1 VTAALR
7 SLFLDTVLLDTGWAE
22 NVLIACD
29 DGGRIAAVSAGASPP
44 ASAERLRGV
53 ALPGMPNLHSHA
65 PQRAIAGLGERS
77 GSDADSFWSWREAM
91 YRAVGR
97 TGPDQLQ
104 AMATQLYVEM
114 LKAGYTQVAEF
125 HYLHHDIDGQPY
137 ADPAEMSHRLIAAAR
152 QAGIRLLLLPVLYAS
167 GGFGGAP
174 TVPAQRR
181 FVHDLAGF
189 LRLVQELRDV
199 TAGAP
204 DVEIGVAPHSL
215 RAVPV
220 TLLRELVR
228 ATPAGPIHIHIA
240 EQQREVD
247 DCLACHQQRPVR
259 LLFDSVAV
267 DSRWCL
273 IHATHIDDGERDA
286 IARSGAVVGLCPTTE
301 ANLGDGVFPAVAY
314 ASAGGCFGIGSDSHI
329 SVSPV
334 EELRWL
340 EYGQRLVTQ
349 RRAVLSG
356 GANRS
361 VGKNLVAAALAGG
374 GRACGNG
381 GGLGV
386 GQVADLIVLDGEHP
400 LLAARGSDALLDAW
414 VFAGNAT
421 LVRHVVVGGRIVVQD
436 GHHAGEAAAA
446 RGFVDTLRQLA
457 A

>member
-1 VTAALR
+1 MR
-7 SLFLDTVLLDTGWAE
+7 SLFLDTALLDTGWAD

-29 DGGRIAAVSAGASPP
+29 AAGRIAAISAGAPPP

-53 ALPGMPNLHSHA
+53 AVPGMPNLHSHA

-77 GSDADSFWSWREAM
+77 GSDADRFWSWREAM

-104 AMATQLYVEM
+104 AVATQLYVEM

-125 HYLHHDIDGQPY
+125 HYLHHDIQGHPY

-152 QAGIRLLLLPVLYAS
+152 LAGIRLLLLPVLYAA

-174 TVPAQRR
+174 PMPAQRR
-181 FVHDLAGF
+181 FLNDLPDF
-189 LRLVQELRDV
+189 LLLAQQLRDA
-199 TAGAP
+199 TADSP

-220 TLLRELVR
+220 ALLRELVR
-228 ATPAGPIHIHIA
+228 ATPSGPIHIHVA
-240 EQQREVD
+240 EQQREVE

-259 LLFDSVAV
+259 LLFDTVAV
-267 DSRWCL
+267 DPRWCL
-273 IHATHIDDGERDA
+273 IHATHIDAGEIDA

-301 ANLGDGVFPAVAY
+301 ANLGDGVFPAA
-314 ASAGGCFGIGSDSHI
+314 AHAAAGGFFGIGSDSHI
-329 SVSPV
+329 SISPV

-340 EYGQRLVTQ
+340 EYGQRLVSQ

-356 GANRS
+356 GPNRS
-361 VGKNLVAAALAGG
+361 VGRNLVAAALAGG

-381 GGLGV
+381 GGLAV
-386 GQVADLIVLDGEHP
+386 GQVADLILLDGDHP
-400 LLAARGSDALLDAW
+400 LLAARSGDALLDAW
-414 VFAGNAT
+414 VFAGNAN
-421 LVRHVVVGGRIVVQD
+421 LVRHVVVGGRIVVHD
-436 GHHAGEAAAA
+436 GHHAEEAAAA
-446 RGFVDTLRQLA
+446 HSFVDTLRQLA